1 MQQKH
6 ILYSHTVLF
15 CSCYPWS
22 CPSTTTVALQY
33 DQQSYSKLFPKQ
45 LLCFLIVLICFYS
58 KAQHQTAN
66 GNRQNKSLKTFSHP
80 RGKLSKFPCVD
91 IQKYI
96 SSEFS
101 PAVGALHLNATLL
114 DSRQCPSA
122 SLYRNSK
129 LGRGARSI
137 EELSP
142 LQRHTRA
149 SRQNM
154 SL

>member
-6 ILYSHTVLF
+6 IVYSHTVLF
-15 CSCYPWS
+15 WTCYPSS
-22 CPSTTTVALQY
+22 CPSTTTTTCSTTSKAIQNCLQNN
-33 DQQSYSKLFPKQ
+33 
-45 LLCFLIVLICFYS
+45 CFVFFIVLICFYS

-101 PAVGALHLNATLL
+101 PAVGALHLNATLP